1 MATAAPSRRR
11 RPARG
16 VLEAGYPLWP
26 RDHQLDFR
34 QVKGHASTRTRTQ
47 HPASS
52 IQNPASRI
60 QHPAGGQRFGSSSK
74 APRRWM
80 RSPSAQQLGSTPST
94 SLSIA
99 LVSLTSARPSP
110 APRHRISRSSPAP
123 YLGHPTPDTQPK
135 HPAPSSQHPSPR
147 RPPSPADTPADTMST
162 NFLTAIY
169 HYKFLVFVTLFLLGS
184 AGLGQLIR
192 RYNLSWS
199 EIYLA
204 QLVLSLQWLLVANMQ
219 APPCDS
225 CAREHGA
232 LELDVERLA
241 AADQGAAGEKSRLR
255 QYYQVGTPEARPHGA
270 VSPIDAPAS
279 GSDDGATAPGARA
292 QSIPFQD
299 SEETEGEPLPHA

>member
-1 MATAAPSRRR
+1 MPAPAPAPSI
-11 RPARG
+11 
-16 VLEAGYPLWP
+16 
-26 RDHQLDFR
+26 
-34 QVKGHASTRTRTQ
+34 Q

-52 IQNPASRI
+52 FQHPESSFQNPASSRR
-60 QHPAGGQRFGSSSK
+60 PAFRLEQQGPSPLDALAGFSVLLACLPPPYDREYIY
-74 APRRWM
+74 RRS
-80 RSPSAQQLGSTPST
+80 RLGIISSAQQLGSTPST

-147 RPPSPADTPADTMST
+147 RPPSPADTMST

-292 QSIPFQD
+292 QSTPFQD